1 MPAAGSV
8 VASVSVSA
16 KRARA
21 ARSAGL
27 RPEDP
32 TALNNLAWLQL
43 QQGKPAEAAPLITR
57 AIQIAP
63 YDPSLLD
70 TLAAVQASLG
80 RCSEAAAS
88 QARAIDALPEGVSAA
103 RRRDFEGRL
112 ERYRTRCSSGAP
124 TAGSGG

>member
-1 MPAAGSV
+1 MT
-8 VASVSVSA
+8 
-16 KRARA
+16 
-21 ARSAGL
+21 L
-27 RPEDP
+27 RPDDP

-43 QQGKPAEAAPLITR
+43 QQGKASEAAPLITR
-57 AIQIAP
+57 AIQMAP

-80 RCSEAAAS
+80 RCSEAVAS

-112 ERYRTRCSSGAP
+112 DRYRTRCSSGAS